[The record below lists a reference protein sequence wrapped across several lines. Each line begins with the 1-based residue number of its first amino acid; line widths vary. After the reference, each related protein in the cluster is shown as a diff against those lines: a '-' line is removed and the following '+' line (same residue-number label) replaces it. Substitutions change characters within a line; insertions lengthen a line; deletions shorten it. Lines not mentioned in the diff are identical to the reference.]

1 MIEANKTERLY
12 QLDPCPVNAPLLGC
26 VFAPRRTRRTLRSL
40 TERVTIPMLRVAMH
54 VLGIDAGGTKTMC
67 LLADEQGRIISEA
80 RGGGAN
86 LKTAGELGVEKV
98 LHTVMEEAIGERQII
113 PSVVCLGM
121 AGADREAD
129 ARTVRAIMRRIGYK
143 AKTLVV
149 NDALIALVAG
159 AADGPGVAIVT
170 GTGSIVYGRSA
181 GNRAA
186 RAGGWGHLL
195 GDEGSGFW
203 IGRKALVSVVRAADG
218 RGPSTLLTP
227 RVFARLGIGSIS
239 DLVQLLYDRDV
250 ALPFVAALGQVVQ
263 GARDDG
269 DEVASLILTQAADE
283 LTLAATS
290 VVTRLEM
297 TLEDFP
303 FVLAGGIF
311 SGVPWL
317 LAELERRLP
326 GLAPRASVRRLRED
340 PAVGAVHLALAE
352 ARGGARIP
360 SYIL

>member
-1 MIEANKTERLY
+1 M
-12 QLDPCPVNAPLLGC
+12 
-26 VFAPRRTRRTLRSL
+26 PRRVAAAL
-40 TERVTIPMLRVAMH
+40 TAPWTVPMLRLAMH

-67 LLADEQGRIISEA
+67 LLADEQGRVISEA

-98 LHTVMEEAIGERQII
+98 LHTLMEEAIGERQIV

-143 AKTLVV
+143 ARTLVV

-159 AADGPGVAIVT
+159 AGDGPGVAIVT
-170 GTGSIVYGRSA
+170 GTGSIVYGRNA
-181 GNRAA
+181 ANRAA

-227 RVFARLGIGSIS
+227 RVFAHLGIGSIS
-239 DLVQLLYDRDV
+239 DLVQLMYDRDV

-263 GARDDG
+263 AARDEG
-269 DEVASLILTQAADE
+269 DEIASLILTKAADE

-290 VVTRLEM
+290 VVARLEM
-297 TLEDFP
+297 RPETFP

-326 GLAPRASVRRLRED
+326 ALAPRASVQRLHGN

-360 SYIL
+360 SYIW